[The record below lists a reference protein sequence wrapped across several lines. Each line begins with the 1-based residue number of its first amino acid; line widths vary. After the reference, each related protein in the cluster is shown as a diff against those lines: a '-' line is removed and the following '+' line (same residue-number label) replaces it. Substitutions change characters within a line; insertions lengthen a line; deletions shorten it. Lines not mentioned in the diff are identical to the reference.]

1 MYNNF
6 LSKKSKKAISALLA
20 SALVITAAP
29 ISAEAA
35 TNKVVGV
42 NKSTTVSVSAS
53 AKVTGLSKAEKKI
66 VKITKKGK
74 KFTIKGLKAGKATF
88 KIGKKAFTVKVG
100 TTSIKKK
107 TFATSLTAG
116 TNKAV
121 SVTAAYG
128 KGDALTWKSSN
139 TAVVKVSKASVSVT
153 KNTAA
158 TVVKNTL
165 KPLKKGTATITITS
179 KKTGKSLKVKVT
191 VKAKA
196 TPATNAPASNAPAS
210 QVPASQVPQTS
221 DNPSGPAVSGNPASQ
236 APQTSDNPSG
246 PAVSGNPASQTP
258 ASQAPVPTESTV
270 PTQAPATVSAEAVSA
285 SAVNVKTIAV
295 KFNRDLTKDE
305 QNALVVDV
313 TKENATQSVKSA
325 FKTDDTLYITRDTDL
340 AFTSGTYKVVL
351 SGTVAYT
358 QNVEVQAQKAT
369 SLTVTSVVLEDGKD
383 KAAVKVSLKDQYGEE
398 MDFTEADFTTKN
410 YVNQTQSGTSASLA
424 FDNANKTF
432 YIDTLTNADAYKIN
446 DVVNVVLLHKSGL
459 SATATLKVVEAT
471 YVNEIKLGD
480 FVLPIGTT
488 RLTEDVQNVDIP
500 YTATNNYGEV
510 VDLTAGDYSIVST
523 EASVLDS
530 NTITLYKD
538 SNNKTYFR
546 IAAFAGAGK
555 TTLIVMNNKNGQT
568 AKIDLD
574 VQEKAGKPY
583 AIQLEKSSVEVA
595 KGSTAY
601 VALTVTDKYGDKVAA
616 KDLAGENAL
625 VLASSN
631 TSALDNAKLSIVT
644 DEADANYGKLSIVA
658 TDATAN
664 STVVVTVTL
673 PNGTNTTLQVKIG
686 NPAVPTTLQAT
697 AKETVLVA
705 GATATITA
713 TVNDQYS
720 GEVATLG
727 DYSVEANVLDNN
739 GVITVATTGSVK
751 EFAVTGQ
758 KAGTARVKVD
768 LKDKDGKIVDTKTV
782 NFTVEAN
789 TTANLT
795 YGTKEISTLY
805 KNTNAATIDSA
816 VTAGYAKEVVITGKK
831 ADGTTITLPANKILS
846 ITSDNDVVIAGQNG
860 GKWYVAGKDTAPET
874 IKADVTAKLTIVVG
888 TDDGS
893 TTINQ
898 NVTVSKDAAKIAA
911 IKLYDKA
918 NNADDKKELTSVSV
932 DNYGEAIAFNAE
944 NKSYL
949 YAEDQFGVA
958 TMLDSAD
965 AVSLSSYNNIDGAGA
980 STATYSADTLTMT
993 NKVGTAKAGASYKVT
1008 LVKAGATIT
1017 FTVNVKNADVTT
1029 PASTAPTTTSGSST
1043 TTAPEPTPTADT
1055 STTNAP
1061 ASNAPATTAPEVP
1074 LSPTG
1079 VPSVA
1084 SGSATVDVTVE
1095 FNKAVSAS
1103 AVDANN
1109 IQVTGSAVSGS
1120 SATGSEAVTVNSQNV
1135 KVENDGDKKLKIS
1148 LTPSKELYYKE
1159 GELEVSFKVDS
1170 STTITVTVTVAKSNK

>member
-29 ISAEAA
+29 VSADAA
-35 TNKVVGV
+35 TSKVVGV
-42 NKSTTVSVSAS
+42 GKSTTVSVSAS
-53 AKVTGLSKAEKKI
+53 AKVTGLSSAEKKV
-66 VKITKKGK
+66 VKVTKKGK
-74 KFTIKGLKAGKATF
+74 KFTIKGLKAGKASF

-107 TFATSLTAG
+107 SFAASLTAG
-116 TNKAV
+116 TNKPV

-128 KGDALTWKSSN
+128 KGDTLTWKSSN
-139 TAVVKVSKASVSVT
+139 TAVVKVSKASVNVT
-153 KNTAA
+153 KNTKAF
-158 TVVKNTL
+158 VVKNTL
-165 KPLKKGTATITITS
+165 KPVKKGTANITITS

-191 VKAKA
+191 VNAKT
-196 TPATNAPASNAPAS
+196 TPATNAPASQAPAS
-210 QVPASQVPQTS
+210 QAPASTVPASTAPASQVPQTS

-236 APQTSDNPSG
+236 APQTS
-246 PAVSGNPASQTP
+246 GNPASQAP
-258 ASQAPVPTESTV
+258 ASQAPQPTESTV
-270 PTQAPATVSAEAVSA
+270 PTQTPAAVSAEAVSA

-295 KFNRDLTKDE
+295 KFNRNLTKDE

-398 MDFTEADFTTKN
+398 MDLAEADFTTRT
-410 YVNQTQSGTSASLA
+410 YVNQTQSGARANLA
-424 FDNANKTF
+424 FDNTNKF

-446 DVVNVVLLHKSGL
+446 DIVNVVLLHKSGL
-459 SATATLKVVEAT
+459 SATAALKVVEAT

-480 FVLPIGTT
+480 FVLPLGTT

-510 VDLTAGDYSIVST
+510 VDLKAEDYSIVST
-523 EASVLDS
+523 ETSVLDS
-530 NTITLYKD
+530 TKITLYKD

-546 IAAFAGAGK
+546 IPNFEGAGK

-568 AKIDLD
+568 AKINLD

-616 KDLAGENAL
+616 KDLAGANAL

-644 DEADANYGKLSIVA
+644 DEADANYGKLSINAGEA
-658 TDATAN
+658 TPN
-664 STVVVTVTL
+664 STVIVTITL

-686 NPAVPTTLQAT
+686 NPAVPTTIQAT

-720 GEVATLG
+720 SEVATLG
-727 DYSVEANVLDNN
+727 GYSVAANVLDNN
-739 GVITVATTGSVK
+739 GVITVATTAAVK
-751 EFAVTGQ
+751 KFAVTGQ

-795 YGTKEISTLY
+795 YGTKEIPTLY
-805 KNTNAATIDSA
+805 KNTNSASIQSA
-816 VTAGYAKEVVITGKK
+816 VIAGYAKEVVITGKK
-831 ADGTTITLPANKILS
+831 ADGTTITLPASKILS
-846 ITSDNDVVIAGQNG
+846 ITPDNDVVIAGQEE
-860 GKWYVAGKDTAPET
+860 GKWYVAGKNTAEG

-898 NVTVSKDAAKIAA
+898 NVTVSKDVAKIAA
-911 IKLYDKA
+911 IKLYDKV
-918 NNADDKKELTSVSV
+918 NNADDKKELPSVSV
-932 DNYGEAIAFNAE
+932 DKYGDAIEFNADG
-944 NKSYL
+944 KPYL

-958 TMLDSAD
+958 TVLDSAD

-980 STATYSADTLTMT
+980 SVATYNNKSLTMT
-993 NKVGTAKAGASYKVT
+993 TKAGTAKAGASYKVT
-1008 LVKAGATIT
+1008 LVKSGATIT

-1029 PASTAPTTTSGSST
+1029 PASGTPASTVPSTVPTTPPVAVSG
-1043 TTAPEPTPTADT
+1043 TA
-1055 STTNAP
+1055 
-1061 ASNAPATTAPEVP
+1061 VVV
-1074 LSPTG
+1074 SP
-1079 VPSVA
+1079 
-1084 SGSATVDVTVE
+1084 SG
-1095 FNKAVSAS
+1095 VSAS
-1103 AVDANN
+1103 AITKSDADSKFT
-1109 IQVTGSAVSGS
+1109 VTATAGAVFKVTSVAGSMVSVTSGSAVTPITDMTT
-1120 SATGSEAVTVNSQNV
+1120 ATNPVTGAAINNSTNV
-1135 KVENDGDKKLKIS
+1135 KEYEINVTKNAKVGEKYVVT
-1148 LTPSKELYYKE
+1148 LTPNGADKDKYT
-1159 GELEVSFKVDS
+1159 GNVTLE
-1170 STTITVTVTVAKSNK
+1170 ITVAESITSKN